1 MPSKNLAK
9 QISRASF
16 AHGVPPQIAKSQY
29 DVPLPSIDVLVS
41 QPNPSQHRVR
51 AAHSYIALCQL
62 TEILGEL
69 LPLVYDLQQKS
80 HNDTSKR
87 LRRTQTEL
95 DAWED
100 SLPDWLQSP
109 GQGTG
114 LVSGSS
120 SLQLGYLALKMLV
133 CRVELHV
140 RDRIP

>member
-1 MPSKNLAK
+1 M
-9 QISRASF
+9 
-16 AHGVPPQIAKSQY
+16 
-29 DVPLPSIDVLVS
+29 LVTV
-41 QPNPSQHRVR
+41 PNPSQHRIR
-51 AAHSYIALCQL
+51 AAHSYIALCRL

-69 LPLVYDLQQKS
+69 LPLVYDLQQTS

-109 GQGTG
+109 GQGPG
-114 LVSGSS
+114 LVSGTS

-140 RDRIP
+140 RITIFLSPVPNICF